1 MDKIIIKELEVDTH
15 IGVTAEEQ
23 TQAQRVLITVVLERD
38 LSTAGRTDQESA
50 TTPYDVVAHLIR
62 KVVTERPR
70 KLVEAIAD
78 EVADAILTR
87 RLAERVTVEVK
98 KFSVPR
104 TQFVAVEITRS
115 Q

>member
-1 MDKIIIKELEVDTH
+1 MDKIIINDLEVHTH

-23 TQAQRVLITVVLERD
+23 ETTQRVLITAILELD
-38 LSTAGRTDQESA
+38 LHQAGRTDQESA
-50 TTPYDVVAHLIR
+50 TTPYDVVAELITN
-62 KVVTERPR
+62 VVAERPR

-78 EVADAILTR
+78 EVAEAILAR
-87 RLAERVTVEVK
+87 HLAERVTVRVK

-104 TQFVAVEITRS
+104 TDHVAVEITRS